1 MDLRKTWKLFGKEL
15 GESILHPQY
24 FLQKQSARRREII
37 EAHLKGK
44 VLDIGSGDAEPRYSR
59 KETVA
64 SYITLDLPQTNVRYL
79 KRPQV
84 FADAHALPFSEGVF
98 DAVLLLEVLEHVR
111 HPTRVLDEA
120 HRVLREGG
128 TVCLSTPF
136 LYPLHDEPY
145 DFFRF
150 SLYGLRE
157 MLRQDHWQ
165 IVFEDEY
172 SNFLVFSALS
182 WNLYLM
188 HQTQRLAE
196 QSRYLTLIVTLP
208 IVALLVLCAN
218 LLAMSF
224 KFLFSRSRFP
234 INYCLIARKAPSE

>member
-1 MDLRKTWKLFGKEL
+1 MDLRKTWKLFGKKL
-15 GESILHPQY
+15 GRSVLHPQY

-37 EAHLKGK
+37 ESHLNGK
-44 VLDIGSGDAEPRYSR
+44 VLDIGSGDAEPRYSI

-64 SYITLDLPQTNVRYL
+64 SYITLDLPQTNVKYL
-79 KRPQV
+79 KRPLV
-84 FADAHALPFSEGVF
+84 FADAHALPFEEGVF
-98 DAVLLLEVLEHVR
+98 DGVLLLEVLEHVR
-111 HPTRVLDEA
+111 HPTQALAEA
-120 HRVLREGG
+120 YRVLREGG
-128 TVCLSTPF
+128 TLCVSTPF

-150 SLYGLRE
+150 SVYGLRE
-157 MLRQDHWQ
+157 LLRQEHWQ
-165 IVFEDEY
+165 IIFEDEY
-172 SNFLVFSALS
+172 SNFLIFSALS

-188 HQTQRLAE
+188 HQMQRLAE
-196 QSRYLTLIVTLP
+196 QSRYLTLIITLP

-234 INYCLIARKAPSE
+234 INYCFIARKTPSK